1 MKSEIQWK
9 LKLLQE
15 KLSSLSFVYAL
26 ILLWRKWREG
36 QKFQAK
42 SFCQQ
47 QLHRKCIRCLLFL
60 SPKLKIRVKLFW
72 TFYPFKEADPL
83 LPAKS
88 LAKPQLCK
96 RDQLKRKHY
105 YLTSQ
110 RLSALLQVICFFL
123 LKNKHKG
130 QKSRFFRRSNASLK
144 AEYVNFQ
151 YNLHISNRKPIWLE
165 CVE

>member
-1 MKSEIQWK
+1 MIAIIVSVNINDLRKLKNLKSEIQWK
-9 LKLLQE
+9 LKLLE
-15 KLSSLSFVYAL
+15 GKLSSIPSVYPL
-26 ILLWRKWREG
+26 ILLWGKWREG

-42 SFCQQ
+42 FFCQQ

-60 SPKLKIRVKLFW
+60 SLKLKIRVKLFW

-88 LAKPQLCK
+88 FGKPQLCK
-96 RDQLKRKHY
+96 RDQLKIKHY

-123 LKNKHKG
+123 LKK
-130 QKSRFFRRSNASLK
+130 
-144 AEYVNFQ
+144 
-151 YNLHISNRKPIWLE
+151 
-165 CVE
+165 